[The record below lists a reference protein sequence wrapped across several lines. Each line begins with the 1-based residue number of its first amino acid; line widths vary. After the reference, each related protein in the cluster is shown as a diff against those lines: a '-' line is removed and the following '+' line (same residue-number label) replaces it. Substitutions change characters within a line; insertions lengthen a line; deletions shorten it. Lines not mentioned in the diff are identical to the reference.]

1 MLKSCSQPK
10 LKYIKSA
17 NNNLSKTLFCFW
29 LLHLSLLE
37 ILLQQSVEIS
47 IVIKLRICGD
57 LYRHQIATTQIATV
71 CTTQWNKIQICYTS
85 CNSKSKTVSFE
96 FLF

>member
-17 NNNLSKTLFCFW
+17 NNNLSLTLFCFW

-57 LYRHQIATTQIATV
+57 LYRHQNATT
-71 CTTQWNKIQICYTS
+71 
-85 CNSKSKTVSFE
+85 
-96 FLF
+96 